1 MIAMSLHAAIFKR
14 SDLPSSS
21 AATFHLQAKR
31 TSSAAIFNLQ
41 AQRTSIFKRSDLPSS
56 SAANFHL
63 QAKRSSIFKRSEL
76 QAQRSKKKTPSGVF
90 FFSFIHKSL
99 DTALRCFLKLF
110 LDQFDGDDLAVS
122 GQHLIEFHHVLF
134 HHLLHGLALQHFWFR
149 Q

>member
-31 TSSAAIFNLQ
+31 TS
-41 AQRTSIFKRSDLPSS
+41 IFKRSELPSS

-99 DTALRCFLKLF
+99 NTAFRCFLKLF